1 MLMLRKTK
9 PSLLYR
15 LISSKESYDTECYYK
30 KMNDLI
36 EHDLDQF
43 EFYDELAEKENE
55 YTDARDSDDINPLLE
70 YIKDQGKKVLPK
82 YQKYFK
88 SE

>member
-15 LISSKESYDTECYYK
+15 LLSGKESYNRECYYK

-43 EFYDELAEKENE
+43 EFYDELAEK
-55 YTDARDSDDINPLLE
+55 
-70 YIKDQGKKVLPK
+70 
-82 YQKYFK
+82 
-88 SE
+88 

>member
-36 EHDLDQF
+36 EHDLD
-43 EFYDELAEKENE
+43 
-55 YTDARDSDDINPLLE
+55 
-70 YIKDQGKKVLPK
+70 
-82 YQKYFK
+82 
-88 SE
+88 

>member
-1 MLMLRKTK
+1 
-9 PSLLYR
+9 
-15 LISSKESYDTECYYK
+15 
-30 KMNDLI
+30 MNDLI